1 MAGFV
6 YIMSN
11 PAFANLIKIGKSKK
25 DPTIDRVSELNQ
37 TGVPEPFKV
46 EYYAFVGDDD
56 GLESFLHSKFSQY
69 RPNPKREF
77 FAVSI
82 PKGVSAIQ
90 KHSEKFGGLKYEEIY
105 FSGEVSRCNLWD
117 EDWWGGMPSMGE
129 VSVEIAK
136 SEGISVY
143 DEFGKTPIIY
153 ALTVPAEEGEA
164 AQDYINKPE
173 VISLLLRNGADPNAV
188 DKSKREFLSSSEEPS
203 ALLLAVEWSQP
214 EEVLSALLGAG
225 ADINYQD
232 ANGWTVLHYAY
243 DDEVVTKFFIKNGVD
258 QNIKNK
264 EGQTALHMACEWAV
278 LPNIKLLLQH
288 GADINCI
295 DNDGRNSLFYAL
307 EGRQEKQLQIMRF
320 LVDNGADFMA
330 RDIQGNTLL
339 HELIYCVLS
348 SPDIADFLVN
358 LGVDPNIKNHVGHTA
373 IDLAKEKSYLITSKA
388 LLALV

>member
-105 FSGEVSRCNLWD
+105 FSGEVSRGNLWD
-117 EDWWGGMPSMGE
+117 EAWWGGMPSVDE
-129 VSVEIAK
+129 VSFEIAN
-136 SEGISVY
+136 SEGISTY
-143 DEFGKTPIIY
+143 DEFGKTPLIY
-153 ALTVPAEEGEA
+153 ALTIPAEEEPA
-164 AQDYINKPE
+164 EKDDIDSE
-173 VISLLLRNGADPNAV
+173 VISLLLKNGADPNAV
-188 DKSKREFLSSSEEPS
+188 DKSKREHALSSEEPS
-203 ALLLAVEWSQP
+203 ALLLAVEWYQP
-214 EEVLSALLGAG
+214 EEILSALLSAG

-232 ANGWTVLHYAY
+232 ANGQTALHYAY
-243 DDEVVTKFFIKNGVD
+243 DDEEMAQFLIKNGVD

-295 DNDGRNSLFYAL
+295 DNDGQNSLFHAL
-307 EGRQEKQLQIMRF
+307 EARQEKQLKIMSF

-330 RDIQGNTLL
+330 CDIQGNTLL
-339 HELIYCVLS
+339 HKFINYVSS
-348 SPDIADFLVN
+348 SPDIADFLVS
-358 LGVDPNIKNHVGHTA
+358 LGVDPNIKNQAGVTA
-373 IDLAKEKSYLITSKA
+373 IDLAKEKSFLPSCKA
-388 LLALV
+388 LLALI